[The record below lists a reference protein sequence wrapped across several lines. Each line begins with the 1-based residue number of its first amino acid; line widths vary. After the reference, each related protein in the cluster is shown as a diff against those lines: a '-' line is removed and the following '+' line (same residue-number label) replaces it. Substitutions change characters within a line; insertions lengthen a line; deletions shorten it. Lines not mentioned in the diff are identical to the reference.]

1 MNKKYTAILGLKPS
15 QGARSPKLW
24 NKVYKKISSV
34 ERMIPID
41 IKKKILRKNLTV

>member
-24 NKVYKKISSV
+24 NKVYKKFPLL
-34 ERMIPID
+34 ED
-41 IKKKILRKNLTV
+41 DTN